1 MFLKS
6 GDKVDSNNAFIKGS
20 AETKDGV
27 TYGVYSNVNATL
39 KNYG

>member
-1 MFLKS
+1 MIKWIVIMPLL
-6 GDKVDSNNAFIKGS
+6 KGS